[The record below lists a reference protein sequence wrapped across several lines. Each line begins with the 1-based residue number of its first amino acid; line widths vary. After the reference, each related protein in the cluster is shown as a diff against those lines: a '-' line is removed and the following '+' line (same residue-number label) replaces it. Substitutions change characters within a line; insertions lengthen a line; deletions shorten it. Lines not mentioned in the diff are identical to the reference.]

1 MDRGLVVG
9 LAAGAGIGF
18 AVCYYLVS
26 KDNINNNAKL
36 AAPEQQKQQQQKE
49 TESRN
54 ISAVVSFFFDGTLYA
69 VCNSSLCG

>member
-26 KDNINNNAKL
+26 KDNNVNNYAKL

-54 ISAVVSFFFDGTLYA
+54 ISAVVRFFF
-69 VCNSSLCG
+69 